1 MYKVFFSGLSVL
13 FIVMLLGCEPL
24 PEQVPGVESGTTTLN
39 VNGIIRSLNY
49 SVPEEGAEA
58 LIIALHGATDTPARF
73 EDYSKITDIVNET
86 KGFGVVYPA
95 GINENWND
103 GRPELVTKTGD
114 ADDVG
119 FINEII
125 THYKVEGYSKF
136 YIVGMSNGGVM
147 AQRMVCESAA
157 NISGIAV
164 VSATQTTEISTNC
177 SDNITAIDALFIFG
191 SEDTIFSI
199 DGTIAYNGGTHI
211 TMPLTRNY
219 WVTRNECSSTILIK
233 SLNKIS
239 DDHTVVDFN
248 DGENCRAKFRYIDIN
263 GGGHRWADPS
273 ATNGSLLLGYASHE
287 ISTAEEIVMFFG
299 L

>member
-1 MYKVFFSGLSVL
+1 MNKLFFSGLSVL

-24 PEQVPGVESGTTTLN
+24 PEQAPGVENGTTTLN
-39 VNGIIRSLNY
+39 VNGTTRSLNY

-58 LIIALHGATDTPARF
+58 LIIALHGATDTPERF
-73 EDYSKITDIVNET
+73 EEYSKITDIVNDT
-86 KGFGVVYPA
+86 KHFGVVYPA
-95 GINENWND
+95 GVNGNWND

-114 ADDVG
+114 ADDVA
-119 FINEII
+119 FINEIMV
-125 THYKVEGYSKF
+125 HYKAEGYSKF

-147 AQRMVCESAA
+147 AQRMACESAA
-157 NISGIAV
+157 KISGIAV
-164 VSATQTTEISTNC
+164 VSATQTTEIANNC
-177 SDNITAIDALFIFG
+177 NDDITTIDTLFVFG
-191 SEDTIFSI
+191 AQDTIFLS
-199 DGTIAYNGGTHI
+199 DGNIAYSSETHI
-211 TMPLTRNY
+211 TMPSTRNY
-219 WVTRNECSSTILIK
+219 WVTRNACSSIRLSK
-233 SLNKIS
+233 SLDKIS

-287 ISTAEEIVMFFG
+287 ISTAKEIITFFG

>member
-1 MYKVFFSGLSVL
+1 MKKKVVSFISAIIFFS
-13 FIVMLLGCEPL
+13 FIGCSSDL
-24 PEQVPGVESGTTTLN
+24 VQAPGIESGTTTLT
-39 VNGIIRSLNY
+39 VNGVVRTLEY
-49 SVPEEGAEA
+49 RVPEDGAEA

-86 KGFGVVYPA
+86 KSFGVVYPA

-103 GRPELVTKTGD
+103 GRPELVTKTGN

-125 THYKVEGYSKF
+125 AHYKVEGYSKF

-147 AQRMVCESAA
+147 AQRMVCEGAA
-157 NISGIAV
+157 EISGIAV

-177 SDNITAIDALFIFG
+177 NDNITAVDALFVFGDQDVIFLSNG
-191 SEDTIFSI
+191 DIAFSS
-199 DGTIAYNGGTHI
+199 DTHI
-211 TMPLTRNY
+211 TMPSTRNY
-219 WVTRNECSSTILIK
+219 WVARNGCSSTILSK
-233 SLNKIS
+233 SLDKVS

-248 DGENCRAKFRYIDIN
+248 DGQSCSAKFRYIDIN
-263 GGGHRWADPS
+263 NGGHRWADPS

-287 ISTAEEIVMFFG
+287 ISTAEEIVSFFG